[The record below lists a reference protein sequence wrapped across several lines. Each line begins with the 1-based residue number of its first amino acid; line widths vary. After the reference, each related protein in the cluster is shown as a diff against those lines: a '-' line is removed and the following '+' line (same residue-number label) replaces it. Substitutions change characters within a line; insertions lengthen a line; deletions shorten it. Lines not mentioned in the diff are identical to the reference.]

1 MEKVNELY
9 KKIWE
14 LKTQAHIK
22 DVKGEIQKLQQTM
35 DSADTSN
42 KNNSAKYSAE
52 IEGYLYKRY
61 ER

>member
-9 KKIWE
+9 KRIWE

-35 DSADTSN
+35 DSAENLN
-42 KNNSAKYSAE
+42 KNNSAKYNAE
-52 IEGYLYKRY
+52 IERYLYKRY